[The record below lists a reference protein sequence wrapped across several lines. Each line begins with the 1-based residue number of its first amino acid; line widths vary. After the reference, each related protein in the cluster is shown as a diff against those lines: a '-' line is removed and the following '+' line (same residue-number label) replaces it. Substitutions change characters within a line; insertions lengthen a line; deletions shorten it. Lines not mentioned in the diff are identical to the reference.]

1 MGKGERHLDIG
12 CGDGHFLRRSKCRE
26 RVGLVLLLGDDIGDH
41 LDFPDDYFDHVS
53 IRSSR
58 SRGTW
63 KQGSAAAE
71 FSK

>member
-53 IRSSR
+53 MLAMIEHIDHL
-58 SRGTW
+58 G
-63 KQGSAAAE
+63 GLLAE
-71 FSK
+71 TPGC